1 MTRSDSVLLTG
12 MNSSS
17 VSKLDRVK
25 AKEESRKKEKVEKKT
40 RIAPAIEPVIDELNK
55 QIQSTILAQMD
66 LVDGSPE
73 DFKANAL
80 ALKLYKESCERLKSR
95 LSNIMR
101 VDN

>member
-1 MTRSDSVLLTG
+1 

-17 VSKLDRVK
+17 VSKLERSQS
-25 AKEESRKKEKVEKKT
+25 KEKVRKQSKVEKKT
-40 RIAPAIEPVIDELNK
+40 RISPTIEPVLEELNK
-55 QIQSTILAQMD
+55 EVQATILAQMD

-80 ALKLYKESCERLKSR
+80 ALKLYKESCKRLKSR

-101 VDN
+101 VEN